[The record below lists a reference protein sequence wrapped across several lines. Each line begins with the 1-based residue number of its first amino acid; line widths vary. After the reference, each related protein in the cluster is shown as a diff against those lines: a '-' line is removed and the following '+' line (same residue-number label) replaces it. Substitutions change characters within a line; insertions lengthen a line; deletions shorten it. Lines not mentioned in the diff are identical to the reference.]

1 MYVYNVLTCKWH
13 QFSLDQLMRINIL
26 ATLAIASHYSST
38 GTHIWYENDF
48 NVAALAEREMI
59 RPNAS
64 LQSADVVFIK
74 NAKMEIIH

>member
-13 QFSLDQLMRINIL
+13 QFSLDQLMQINIL
-26 ATLAIASHYSST
+26 ATLAIAST